1 MFLFFWGFLLLTLFS
16 LLKNYNQTIYFCC
29 INSILNEVID
39 IELINESF
47 KINSWRLT
55 INLSKF
61 KSQIHYF
68 LFYCAWKNYDY
79 QSTFI
84 TIYYL
89 FLGFELISNAIIY
102 QIPIIRLVLIRAPV
116 PCNGTLSMFCY
127 YSIISFIIYAFIFLY
142 YIAGILDVAC
152 YTATCYYYCI
162 FYCYCK
168 FYCYYASH
176 FYYFILG
183 YEIIAY
189 NSPVGIRNWAIC
201 GCVKCLNFWIHS
213 CFCQLN
219 SQLPV
224 LQALPPKPN
233 RITCQVNSVRRN
245 LFIRH
250 SEL

>member
-16 LLKNYNQTIYFCC
+16 FLKNYNQTIHFCC
-29 INSILNEVID
+29 IYSILNEVSD

-79 QSTFI
+79 QSTFL
-84 TIYYL
+84 TIFYL
-89 FLGFELISNAIIY
+89 FLGLYNSYPTLLYIKYLSLGLSSSGLLYLTMGLSLFAII
-102 QIPIIRLVLIRAPV
+102 L
-116 PCNGTLSMFCY
+116 LSHLLFMH
-127 YSIISFIIYAFIFLY
+127 SFFIY

-152 YTATCYYYCI
+152 YTATCCYYCI
-162 FYCYCK
+162 FYCYYK
-168 FYCYYASH
+168 FYCYYASY
-176 FYYFILG
+176 FYYSILG

-233 RITCQVNSVRRN
+233 RITCQANSVRRN